1 LGVPIPHGAD
11 AILDRRKLTAYLLSD
26 RHPVGRH
33 KARVLRALGYRTGD
47 AERLAD
53 DLLTIATTGRLVAA
67 GETSF
72 GTRYIAEGPVR
83 SPTGRTVLLRTI
95 WVTPRGTTTP
105 RFVTAYPVRRRGT

>member
-1 LGVPIPHGAD
+1 LGVPIPHGAN

-26 RHPVGRH
+26 RHPVGQH
-33 KARVLRALGYRTGD
+33 KARVLRALGFRTDD
-47 AERLAD
+47 AEHLAK
-53 DLLTIATTGRLVAA
+53 DLLTIASTGRLVAA

-105 RFVTAYPVRRRGT
+105 RFVTAYPVRRKGT